1 MYYPMGLHTG
11 WVVLIS
17 AGLGCFP
24 QELVHVSMVSCGLA
38 GGSLCGWAFLHN
50 PHSRSL
56 LLQSAILGMFLDQF
70 ECSSKVFFGQVT
82 ILFVFIVCKWKRRK
96 TSQTDPGSF
105 FMQGFFDIPVDNL
118 YAEPAVLKWIREN
131 ISEWRN
137 CTIVSP
143 DAGGAKRYG

>member
-1 MYYPMGLHTG
+1 MYYPVGLHIG
-11 WVVLIS
+11 WVFLIL

-50 PHSRSL
+50 PHFRSL
-56 LLQSAILGMFLDQF
+56 LLQSAIPGMFSGQF
-70 ECSSKVFFGQVT
+70 ECSSKIFFGQVT
-82 ILFVFIVCKWKRRK
+82 ILFVFIICKWKRRK

-105 FMQGFFDIPVDNL
+105 FLQGFFDIPVDNL